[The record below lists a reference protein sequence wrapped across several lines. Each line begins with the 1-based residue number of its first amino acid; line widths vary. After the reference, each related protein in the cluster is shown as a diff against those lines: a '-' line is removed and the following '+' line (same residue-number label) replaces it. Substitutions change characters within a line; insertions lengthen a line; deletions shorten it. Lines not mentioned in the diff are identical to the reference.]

1 MAVAAGVIGDLV
13 APTTFTAQHMS
24 PQRRAAALLDGRH
37 DFELAQAQV
46 PTLSVAPS
54 GPMDTEDVGDLEGG
68 PPHDGALRRGQDL
81 DRRNHFAQDLGADLC
96 IECGGF
102 QLLVP
107 EQDLDDADVDLLL
120 EEVSG
125 ECVTQAVH

>member
-37 DFELAQAQV
+37 DLELAQAQV
-46 PTLSVAPS
+46 PTLSLAPS
-54 GPMDTEDVGDLEGG
+54 GPMDREDVGDLQGG

-81 DRRNHFAQDLGADLC
+81 DRRQPLC
-96 IECGGF
+96 AESRCRSVYR
-102 QLLVP
+102 VP
-107 EQDLDDADVDLLL
+107 SFPTSCARA
-120 EEVSG
+120 G
-125 ECVTQAVH
+125 PG

>member
-1 MAVAAGVIGDLV
+1 ML
-13 APTTFTAQHMS
+13 S
-24 PQRRAAALLDGRH
+24 P
-37 DFELAQAQV
+37 
-46 PTLSVAPS
+46 APS
-54 GPMDTEDVGDLEGG
+54 GPVSAEDVGELQGG

-96 IECGGF
+96 IECRRF

-120 EEVSG
+120 EEMSG
-125 ECVTQAVH
+125 KRVTSISLEI